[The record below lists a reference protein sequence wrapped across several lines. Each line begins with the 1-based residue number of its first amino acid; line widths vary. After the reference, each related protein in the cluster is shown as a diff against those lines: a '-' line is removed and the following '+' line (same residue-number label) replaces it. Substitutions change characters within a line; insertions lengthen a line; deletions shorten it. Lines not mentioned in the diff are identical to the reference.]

1 MPEKMIDLL
10 GISQLLGVAEVTPQQ
25 WRQRSQK
32 GELWPPLPDPDY
44 PEIPD
49 KPLWKE
55 STIIDWAKRSDRWPP
70 GTAARTRRGG
80 KPRFRRTTREEII
93 AADQMPETIPE

>member
-1 MPEKMIDLL
+1 MPEKVLDMV
-10 GISQLLGVAEVTPQQ
+10 GIAHLLGVSEVTPQQ

-32 GELWPPLPDPDY
+32 GELWPPLPDTDF
-44 PEIPD
+44 PEITD

-70 GTAARTRRGG
+70 GVASRPGRAGNRRS
-80 KPRFRRTTREEII
+80 RRTTSEELIE
-93 AADQMPETIPE
+93 ADQMPETSE